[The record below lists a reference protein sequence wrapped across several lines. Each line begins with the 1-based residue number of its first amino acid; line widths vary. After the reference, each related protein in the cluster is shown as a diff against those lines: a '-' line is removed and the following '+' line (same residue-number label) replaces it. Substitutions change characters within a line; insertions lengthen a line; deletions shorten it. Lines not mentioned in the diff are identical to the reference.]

1 MSTDPDVRRA
11 SPEPPGLLRARSARL
26 RVSWLA
32 DAPGPGWLPVWRA
45 LARGCDLSVWTPDG
59 DGPPQGPPAAQPVNR
74 PGGPDVRFRPSGS
87 GRVLLP
93 PGRAVELV
101 SADVV
106 VLAGGPLPAAWQV
119 LRAARARGT
128 ATVAFAP
135 PGRGVGRRRF
145 LRSVDVVLA
154 AGPAAVKAAVA
165 LGVAPGSVVETGD
178 PALVGPPGAPAV
190 ADDALDAIRLA
201 ALTRQFWV
209 KRPLL
214 Y

>member
-1 MSTDPDVRRA
+1 VSTDPDVRHA
-11 SPEPPGLLRARSARL
+11 PPVPPELLRARGARL
-26 RVSWLA
+26 RVSWLT
-32 DAPGPGWLPVWRA
+32 DTPGPDWLPVWQA

-59 DGPPQGPPAAQPVNR
+59 DGPHQGR
-74 PGGPDVRFRPSGS
+74 PDVRFRPGGS
-87 GRVLLP
+87 GRVLP
-93 PGRAVELV
+93 PGRAGELV

-106 VLAGGPLPAAWQV
+106 VLAGSPLPAAWQV

-128 ATVAFAP
+128 ATVASGP
-135 PGRGVGRRRF
+135 PDGRVGRGRF

-154 AGPAAVKAAVA
+154 AGPAAVEAAAA
-165 LGVAPGSVVETGD
+165 LGVAPGSVVATED
-178 PALVGPPGAPAV
+178 PAVVGPAGAPAV